1 MTEQVNEFNGIK
13 NAFTRILINFWS
25 FSKLYIIIAV
35 ICIIVSSTLFVLAP
49 YSFSSTID
57 VYAASKYNLIINII
71 FQGFLIYSV
80 LIGLSL
86 IFKNA
91 INYLSLIISQ
101 NINHI
106 AATSFFNKI
115 IKKNSMFF
123 LQHNPTAIQA
133 VQTQGSQSIDILV
146 QLMLMSVIP
155 GIVQILFSM
164 LLLGSKIDLIIALIV
179 TIYGLFFITFSYY
192 SNKWTSKHLNEAVQN
207 SQKNAQLV
215 GNSISMIEVLQLFNS
230 TEWISEKFESRSKLV
245 LENWKFFAL
254 KRIRY
259 TLVFGLALSLQFT
272 ITFVFLMPKLE
283 ANQISIGDIVLFNT
297 LLLQLNYPFEM
308 IGLSIERI
316 IQSYNEFK
324 PFSKMWNEHNKDISK
339 AQTGKLISSSPEIK
353 NIKLTPLSFNNVS
366 YQYQNGRGVKNISF
380 TAYKGSITFLS
391 GKSGSGKSTIFK
403 LILKQ
408 LKPQSGKIL
417 VNGIDLN
424 TINDNYWYSS
434 IGVVPQEILLFNDS
448 IEANIILGREYNH
461 EKLIQAVK
469 KASIYDRINE
479 LPEKFKTIIGERG
492 LTLSGGERQRIS
504 IARALYESP
513 QYILLDEA
521 SSNLDESTELDIMDS
536 LRKISHET
544 NIIAITHNL
553 KLKQQQDNIVH
564 LD

>member
-57 VYAASKYNLIINII
+57 VYAASKYNLIVNII

-297 LLLQLNYPFEM
+297 LLL
-308 IGLSIERI
+308 
-316 IQSYNEFK
+316 
-324 PFSKMWNEHNKDISK
+324 
-339 AQTGKLISSSPEIK
+339 
-353 NIKLTPLSFNNVS
+353 
-366 YQYQNGRGVKNISF
+366 
-380 TAYKGSITFLS
+380 
-391 GKSGSGKSTIFK
+391 
-403 LILKQ
+403 
-408 LKPQSGKIL
+408 
-417 VNGIDLN
+417 
-424 TINDNYWYSS
+424 
-434 IGVVPQEILLFNDS
+434 
-448 IEANIILGREYNH
+448 
-461 EKLIQAVK
+461 
-469 KASIYDRINE
+469 
-479 LPEKFKTIIGERG
+479 
-492 LTLSGGERQRIS
+492 
-504 IARALYESP
+504 
-513 QYILLDEA
+513 
-521 SSNLDESTELDIMDS
+521 
-536 LRKISHET
+536 
-544 NIIAITHNL
+544 
-553 KLKQQQDNIVH
+553 
-564 LD
+564 